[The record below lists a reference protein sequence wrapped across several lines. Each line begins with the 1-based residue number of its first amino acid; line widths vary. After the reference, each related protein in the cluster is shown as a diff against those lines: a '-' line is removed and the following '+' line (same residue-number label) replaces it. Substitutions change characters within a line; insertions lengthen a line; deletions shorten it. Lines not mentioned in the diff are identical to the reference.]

1 MKRDFLQGLELSDEL
16 IDKIMAEHGKTVA
29 DTKAKLTAA
38 EEQVSTLTSDLSAA
52 NETITGLQKS
62 NTDNA
67 DLQKQIEDYQAKLT
81 ELDNQRQA
89 DRKNAFIELGLT
101 KAGVKNNK
109 AVSAL
114 LDLEKISE
122 GESGWTGLDEQ
133 LTALKESDSYLFAT
147 QEQSEPQPKFT
158 AAGNPPV
165 ENETGGITKEQFD
178 RMGVKS
184 RNELF
189 ERDPEL
195 YKKLRG

>member
-38 EEQVSTLTSDLSAA
+38 EEQVSTLTSDLLAA

-67 DLQKQIEDYQAKLT
+67 DLQKQIEDYQAKLA
-81 ELDNQRQA
+81 ELDTQRQA
-89 DRKNAFIELGLT
+89 DRKTAFIELGLT

-122 GESGWTGLDEQ
+122 GEAGWTGLDEQ
-133 LTALKESDSYLFAT
+133 LSALKESDSYLFTT

-158 AAGNPPV
+158 ATGNPPV
-165 ENETGGITKEQFD
+165 ENGVGGITKEQFD
-178 RMGVKS
+178 RMGVRS

-195 YKKLRG
+195 YRKLRG

>member
-1 MKRDFLQGLELSDEL
+1 MKREFLQGLELSDEL

-62 NTDNA
+62 NADNA
-67 DLQKQIEDYQAKLT
+67 DLQKQIEDYQAKVT

-89 DRKNAFIELGLT
+89 DRKTAFIELGLT

-122 GESGWTGLDEQ
+122 GETGWTGLDEQ
-133 LTALKESDSYLFAT
+133 LSALKESDSYLFAT
-147 QEQSEPQPKFT
+147 QEQSEPQPNFT
-158 AAGNPPV
+158 AKGNPAADAGSDLSP
-165 ENETGGITKEQFD
+165 EEQALFAGFD
-178 RMGVKS
+178 SV
-184 RNELF
+184 
-189 ERDPEL
+189 
-195 YKKLRG
+195 